1 MLEIITIEREI
12 INTPTE
18 INEIGFLKFH
28 IMNEGQ
34 TISLYN

>member
-18 INEIGFLKFH
+18 INEIGIFK
-28 IMNEGQ
+28 ISYNERRSNP
-34 TISLYN
+34 IFI